1 MPSRQSA
8 RIGEVGGTG
17 AKLLHL
23 PKAFA
28 EGNGIRKG
36 QHVELLF
43 GDVLVLI
50 PRESSQADRVRK
62 AMEG

>member
-1 MPSRQSA
+1 M
-8 RIGEVGGTG
+8 GGTG